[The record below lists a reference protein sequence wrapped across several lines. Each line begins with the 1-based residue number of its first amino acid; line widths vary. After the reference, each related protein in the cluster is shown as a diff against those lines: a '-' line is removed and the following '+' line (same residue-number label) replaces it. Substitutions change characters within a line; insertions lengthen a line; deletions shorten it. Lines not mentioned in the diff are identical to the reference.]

1 MMFCQACGAPNPDE
15 LEFCSRCNQKLLVV
29 SGGFSEEAS
38 GFDDESP
45 EDNFSFDEHLL
56 ERISV
61 LEEAVKRTAETVRHL
76 FSALDK
82 QERNILIN
90 QSGLTTLREL
100 LESKQLLER
109 DEWSEVWE
117 ARMNY
122 QLLTLE
128 KRERFVDLKETIF
141 GLYQGERRSAFA
153 RLLDEA
159 EYALFGF
166 DLERAR
172 KALERAFALDEQN
185 YELAYFIG
193 ESYFNDG
200 RGDRA
205 LPFFRRVLEV
215 RADHYNAVVYSGVVH
230 HERGETERAEE
241 LLRRAVQLEP
251 DSFLANF
258 SLGAVYADQGALR
271 QAVVLLE
278 RAVEIDSV
286 PQARFMLGSCL
297 YEMGKLTPAIENL
310 EQVLRHDPAYE
321 EAHYLLGMAY
331 LDRRWNRKALDAFR
345 QAEKL
350 NPRKMRYQDL
360 VRYLSGKER
369 GPLHEVGKE
378 AAQWLAKAEE
388 HLSRENPNG
397 AIASYQ
403 RAIRLEPDNPVLLT
417 SFAMACLQLNRS
429 REGEAVARKVLDL
442 KPGEMLTATASATL
456 IEALRADGRYREGN
470 RVGETLLEQGQ
481 SSFSKTIA
489 YYEIAYNLAEMG
501 ESLDEALDYARRA
514 VELAPEELKQFPL
527 AAVGWV
533 HYKRQE
539 FEEAVEYLSRSSEL
553 GPSETNLTK
562 LGMALLASGD
572 DERARGVFARAREI
586 GGRGSL
592 EQRMMECVHDSSR
605 LLRRVRRTD
614 STAGES
620 R

>member
-15 LEFCSRCNQKLLVV
+15 LEFCSRCHQKLLVV
-29 SGGFSEEAS
+29 SGGFTEES
-38 GFDDESP
+38 RGFDEREA

-76 FSALDK
+76 LTALDK

-100 LESKQLLER
+100 LEGKGVLDR
-109 DEWSEVWE
+109 DEWSEMWE

-128 KRERFVDLKETIF
+128 KRERFVGVKERI
-141 GLYQGERRSAFA
+141 GALYRGKRRQAFL
-153 RLLDEA
+153 RLLEEA
-159 EYALFGF
+159 EYALFAF

-172 KALERAFALDEQN
+172 LALESAYELDRTN

-193 ESYFNDG
+193 ETYFNDG

-205 LPFFRRVLEV
+205 LPYFKRVLEV
-215 RADHYNAVVYSGVVH
+215 RPDHYEAVVYSGVVH

-241 LLRRAVQLEP
+241 LLRRALQLEP

-258 SLGAVYADQGALR
+258 SLGAVHADQGRLNE
-271 QAVVLLE
+271 AVALLE
-278 RAVEIDSV
+278 RAVEVDAI
-286 PQARFMLGSCL
+286 PQARFMLSSCL
-297 YEMGKLTPAIENL
+297 YEMGKLGPAIRNL
-310 EQVLRHDPAYE
+310 ELVVRHDPAYE

-331 LDRRWNRKALDAFR
+331 LDRKWHRKALDAFR
-345 QAEKL
+345 QAERL

-360 VRYLSGKER
+360 VRYLSGQER
-369 GPLHEVGKE
+369 GPLPEVGEE
-378 AAQWLAKAEE
+378 ASRWLERAER
-388 HLSRENPNG
+388 HLSGENPAR
-397 AIASYQ
+397 AISCYQ
-403 RAIRLEPDNPVLLT
+403 RAIGLDPDNPMLLT
-417 SFAMACLQLNRS
+417 SFAMACLELNRS
-429 REGEAVARKVLDL
+429 RESEAMARRVIDL
-442 KPGEMLTATASATL
+442 QPGDMLTATACATL
-456 IEALRADGRYREGN
+456 IEALRSEGRFREGN
-470 RVGETLLEQGQ
+470 RVGRDLLERSE

-501 ESLDEALDYARRA
+501 ESLDQALDYAKRA

-533 HYKRQE
+533 HYKRRE
-539 FEEAVEYLSRSSEL
+539 FDQAVEFLARSSEL

-562 LGMALLASGD
+562 LGMALLAAGD
-572 DERARGVFARAREI
+572 DERARGIFARAREI

-592 EQRMMECVHDSSR
+592 EQCMMECLRDSSQ
-605 LLRRVRRTD
+605 LLQRVRQGSAR
-614 STAGES
+614 
-620 R
+620 

>member
-1 MMFCQACGAPNPDE
+1 MMFCQACGAPNQDE
-15 LEFCSRCNQKLLVV
+15 LEFCHRCNQKLLVV
-29 SGGFSEEAS
+29 SGGFGEEAR
-38 GFDDESP
+38 GFDEQAP

-61 LEEAVKRTAETVRHL
+61 LEEAVKRTAESVRHL
-76 FSALDK
+76 LTAIDK

-100 LESKQLLER
+100 LESKQVLDR
-109 DEWSEVWE
+109 DEWSEMWE

-128 KRERFVDLKETIF
+128 KRERFIDLKETIF
-141 GLYQGERRSAFA
+141 GLYQGDRRQVFA
-153 RLLDEA
+153 RLLEDA
-159 EYALFGF
+159 EYALFAF

-172 KALERAFALDEQN
+172 QALERAFDLDERN

-200 RGDRA
+200 RADRA
-205 LPFFRRVLEV
+205 LPFFERVLAV
-215 RADHYNAVVYSGVVH
+215 RPDHYNAVVYSGVVH
-230 HERGETERAEE
+230 HERGETDRAEE

-258 SLGAVYADQGALR
+258 SLGAVYADQGALK
-271 QAVVLLE
+271 QAVALLE

-286 PQARFMLGSCL
+286 PQARFMLASCL
-297 YEMGKLTPAIENL
+297 YEMGKLTPAIRNL

-331 LDRRWNRKALDAFR
+331 LDRRWKRKALEAFR
-345 QAEKL
+345 QAERL

-360 VRYLSGKER
+360 VRYLSGQER
-369 GPLHEVGKE
+369 GPLPEVGEE
-378 AAQWLAKAEE
+378 AGRWLEQAEQ
-388 HLSRENPNG
+388 HLSRENPTG
-397 AIASYQ
+397 AISCYQ
-403 RAIRLEPDNPVLLT
+403 RAIGLDPDNPVLLT

-429 REGEAVARKVLDL
+429 RESEALARRVIDL
-442 KPGEMLTATASATL
+442 QPGEMLNATACATL
-456 IEALRADGRYREGN
+456 IEALRAEGRYREGN
-470 RVGETLLEQGQ
+470 RVGKTLLEQGE
-481 SSFSKTIA
+481 SSFAKTIA

-501 ESLDEALDYARRA
+501 ESLDEALDYARLA

-533 HYKRQE
+533 HYKRHE
-539 FEEAVEYLSRSSEL
+539 FEEAVDFLSRSSEL

-562 LGMALLASGD
+562 LGMALLASGE
-572 DERARGVFARAREI
+572 DEAARGVFAKAREI

-592 EQRMMECVHDSSR
+592 EQRMMECVQDTSR
-605 LLRRVRRTD
+605 LLRRVSKSRR
-614 STAGES
+614 AGTHT
-620 R
+620 